1 MSTSDDCPLA
11 SVVAGRMRSAR
22 EELVQRWLDRISA
35 RVSIDPMR
43 IFPSEDLLDH
53 VPILIDGI
61 ADYVQDPADEI
72 SADIPVVAKA
82 LELGELRHGQG
93 FEAHEIL
100 KEYEILGGVLFHYV
114 SSIVDDIEQPCSRSE
129 LLACAQ
135 RLFRAVAVV
144 QSVTTTQF
152 LRLASRQ
159 IAEREG
165 RLHGFNRALSHEI
178 KNRIGT
184 IRGAVDMLNED
195 FVLTDPAL
203 RAKFSSIA
211 NENTDAMDRVIHN
224 LIELSRA
231 QSDRRHQHNVQLR
244 ETVFEVKRQLRDYA
258 AARKVEVR
266 VADDLPEVEVP
277 SSLIEIALSN
287 YLSNAV
293 KYHDPAKT
301 ERWVEI
307 RGSAPE
313 PDVNELRLE
322 VIDNG
327 IGVDPHARA
336 KLFQR
341 FYRASDDKST
351 ETMVEGTGLGLTI
364 VKEAVESVG
373 GYAWADF
380 DRPGITVF
388 GITLPCRRAQ
398 DVCADPAEPEAIIS
412 S

>member
-1 MSTSDDCPLA
+1 
-11 SVVAGRMRSAR
+11 MREAR
-22 EELVQRWLDRISA
+22 EELVTRWLDRIAA
-35 RVSIDPMR
+35 RVSIDPNR

-53 VPILIDGI
+53 IPILIDGI
-61 ADYVQDPADEI
+61 ADYIEDPADEI

-82 LELGELRHGQG
+82 LELGGMRHKQG

-100 KEYEILGGVLFHYV
+100 KEYEILGGVLFHFI
-114 SSIVDDIEQPCSRSE
+114 SSIADDIEQPCSRSE
-129 LLACAQ
+129 LLACGQ

-152 LRLASRQ
+152 LRLANRQ
-159 IAEREG
+159 IAEREH

-184 IRGAVDMLNED
+184 IRGAVEMLNEE

-203 RAKFSSIA
+203 RQKFQNIA
-211 NENTDAMDRVIHN
+211 TENTDAMDRVIHN

-231 QSDRRHQHNVQLR
+231 QSDRRHQHHVLLP
-244 ETVFEVKRQLRDYA
+244 ETVAEVRRQLRDYA
-258 AARKVEVR
+258 AARNVQVR
-266 VADDLPEVEVP
+266 VAEDLPQLEVP

-287 YLSNAV
+287 YLSNAI
-293 KYHDPAKT
+293 KYHDPAKS

-307 RGSAPE
+307 RGTAVGPGA
-313 PDVNELRLE
+313 DELMLE

-327 IGVDPHARA
+327 IGVDPRARA

-341 FYRASDDKST
+341 FYRAVDDRDDSA
-351 ETMVEGTGLGLTI
+351 ELVSVEGTGLGLTI
-364 VKEAVESVG
+364 VKDAVESVG

-380 DRPGITVF
+380 DRPGVTVF
-388 GITLPCRRAQ
+388 GITLPCRREQ
-398 DVCADPAEPEAIIS
+398 DRCADGDGAKAVAAAVAAT
-412 S
+412 